1 MKLNS
6 RLAAFVATM
15 GALAN
20 VLGLLVVPAGV
31 INVHFTQI
39 PVLLA
44 GLSVGPVSGAFVGFI
59 GFVTSATRLP
69 RANPYILGGNAILGF
84 FTGLFYS
91 RIRRM
96 KAKPIVPQTIAVLA
110 AYLVQAPYV
119 FITDVYLMAMPIP
132 IVLLIMG
139 VLLVEEPPGD
149 RSLDDGSELLG
160 REGLA
165 QVVGRPLLESP
176 DRRVDRRV
184 PRHDDD
190 VQ

>member
-31 INVHFTQI
+31 VNIHFTQI

-59 GFVTSATRLP
+59 GFVTSASRLP

-139 VLLVEEPPGD
+139 VLLVE
-149 RSLDDGSELLG
+149 
-160 REGLA
+160 
-165 QVVGRPLLESP
+165 
-176 DRRVDRRV
+176 
-184 PRHDDD
+184 D
-190 VQ
+190 VIGVFVCHPILFRIDIRKVLFQE